1 MIQQKNGVTDI
12 TTGREAGGGVGPR
25 TLVLATATIL
35 ALGLLVAPRVFHNYD
50 VVDCFLT
57 WSRASEGR
65 RPWDIYLSDFK
76 TNCDYPPVVPY
87 LLTLVEA
94 GRRVLRAPETGA
106 VAIILVKLPNLLAY
120 LAAVPLC
127 ALGLRRPFG
136 DGAAR
141 TAALLA
147 ALSPALFA
155 NAAAWGQFDA
165 LLALLVMAAVVAL
178 LHERP
183 IAAGALMGVALGTKL
198 LAIVAVPA
206 LAVWT
211 WKRLGRGRLVLTTLA
226 GLAVIV
232 LLCLP
237 YLVAGAGGRMLQA
250 YLGAVDY
257 YPVRTA
263 EAYNGWYL
271 LDRFDIA
278 VRGIPAPLARLDSRR
293 WVGPVTFRE
302 AGVAAFGAYLL
313 MLLVGLA
320 RRPTPSAL
328 VAATA
333 LSFFGFFMLPTQVH
347 QRYLVPA
354 AALVGMTAAR
364 SSRRL
369 ALWAGV
375 SLTAALNQ
383 ALDLTRS
390 VLDTAVR
397 ADPVAAATV
406 SVPGYRGP
414 IRVAACVVAVFNI
427 ALFIWATRDYWR
439 EVVASPARPE

>member
-1 MIQQKNGVTDI
+1 M
-12 TTGREAGGGVGPR
+12 
-25 TLVLATATIL
+25 L
-35 ALGLLVAPRVFHNYD
+35 ALGLLVAPRVYHNYD

-57 WSRASEGR
+57 WARASAGR
-65 RPWDIYLSDFK
+65 RPWAIYLTDFK

-94 GRRVLRAPETGA
+94 ARRTLHAAETGA
-106 VAIILVKLPNLLAY
+106 LAIILVKLPNLIAY

-136 DGAAR
+136 AAAR
-141 TAALLA
+141 DAALLA
-147 ALSPALFA
+147 ALSLPLFV

-165 LLALLVMAAVVAL
+165 LLAVLVMAAVVAL

-183 IAAGALMGVALGTKL
+183 VMAGALMGVALGTKL

-211 WKRLGRGRLVLTTLA
+211 WKRFRASQLALAILA
-226 GLAVIV
+226 GLAVLA
-232 LLCLP
+232 LLSLP
-237 YLVAGAGGRMLQA
+237 YLLAGAGGRMLRA
-250 YLGAVDY
+250 YVGAVDY

-278 VRGIPAPLARLDSRR
+278 VRGIPAPEARLDSRPL
-293 WVGPVTFRE
+293 VGAITFRE
-302 AGVAAFGAYLL
+302 AGVAAFAAYLL

-328 VAATA
+328 VSAAA

-354 AALVGMTAAR
+354 AALLGLTAAGSR
-364 SSRRL
+364 RRL
-369 ALWAGV
+369 ALWVGV

-383 ALDLTRS
+383 ALDLTRA

-397 ADPVAAATV
+397 ADPAAAATV
-406 SVPGYRGP
+406 SVAGYRGP
-414 IRVAACVVAVFNI
+414 IRLAASVVAVFNI
-427 ALFIWATRDYWR
+427 ALFVWATRDYWR
-439 EVVASPARPE
+439 EVVAARARPE

>member
-1 MIQQKNGVTDI
+1 MKI
-12 TTGREAGGGVGPR
+12 TTGRASVGALAPR
-25 TLVLATATIL
+25 FLVLATASML
-35 ALGLLVAPRVFHNYD
+35 ALGVLVAPRVYHNYD

-57 WSRASEGR
+57 WARASAGR
-65 RPWDIYLSDFK
+65 RPWAIYLTDFK

-94 GRRVLRAPETGA
+94 ARRMLHASETGA
-106 VAIILVKLPNLLAY
+106 LAIILIKLPNLIAY

-136 DGAAR
+136 EAAAR
-141 TAALLA
+141 AAALLA
-147 ALSPALFA
+147 ALSLALFV

-165 LLALLVMAAVVAL
+165 LLAVLVMAAVVAL

-183 IAAGALMGVALGTKL
+183 VTAGALMGVALGTKL

-211 WKRLGRGRLVLTTLA
+211 WRRFRVGQLALAILA
-226 GLAVIV
+226 GLAVLA
-232 LLCLP
+232 LLSLP
-237 YLVAGAGGRMLQA
+237 YVLAGAGRRMLLA
-250 YLGAVDY
+250 YVGAVDY

-278 VRGIPAPLARLDSRR
+278 VRGIPAPEARLDSRPL
-293 WVGPVTFRE
+293 VGAVTFRE
-302 AGVAAFGAYLL
+302 AGVAAFAAYLS

-328 VAATA
+328 VFAAA

-354 AALVGMTAAR
+354 AALLGLTAAGAA
-364 SSRRL
+364 RRL

-383 ALDLTRS
+383 ALDLTRA

-414 IRVAACVVAVFNI
+414 IRLAACVVAVLNI
-427 ALFIWATRDYWR
+427 ALFVWATRDYWR
-439 EVVASPARPE
+439 EVVAAPARPE

>member
-1 MIQQKNGVTDI
+1 MRI
-12 TTGREAGGGVGPR
+12 TTGTAPMRALAPR
-25 TLVLATATIL
+25 FLVLATAAVL
-35 ALGLLVAPRVFHNYD
+35 VMGLLLAPRVYHNYD

-57 WSRASEGR
+57 WARASAGR
-65 RPWDIYLSDFK
+65 RPWAIYLTDFK

-94 GRRVLRAPETGA
+94 ARRMRHASETGA
-106 VAIILVKLPNLLAY
+106 LAIILVKLPNLIAY

-136 DGAAR
+136 EAAAR
-141 TAALLA
+141 AAALLA
-147 ALSPALFA
+147 ALSPPLFV

-165 LLALLVMAAVVAL
+165 LLAVLVMAAVVAL
-178 LHERP
+178 LHDRP
-183 IAAGALMGVALGTKL
+183 VTAGALMGLALGTKL

-211 WKRLGRGRLVLTTLA
+211 WKRFRVAQLALAILT
-226 GLAVIV
+226 GLAVLA
-232 LLCLP
+232 LLSLP
-237 YLVAGAGGRMLQA
+237 YLLAGAGGRMLQA
-250 YLGAVDY
+250 YIGAVDY

-278 VRGIPAPLARLDSRR
+278 VRGIPAPLARLDSRSF
-293 WVGPVTFRE
+293 VGPVTFRE
-302 AGVAAFGAYLL
+302 AGVAAFGMYLL
-313 MLLVGLA
+313 MVLVGLA
-320 RRPTPSAL
+320 RRPTPSVL
-328 VAATA
+328 VFAAA

-354 AALVGMTAAR
+354 AALLGMTAAD
-364 SSRRL
+364 SARRL

-375 SLTAALNQ
+375 SLTAGLNQ
-383 ALDLTRS
+383 ALDLARA

-397 ADPVAAATV
+397 ADPVAAATM
-406 SVPGYRGP
+406 SAPGYRGP
-414 IRVAACVVAVFNI
+414 IRLAASAVAVFNI
-427 ALFIWATRDYWR
+427 ALFVWATRDYWR
-439 EVVASPARPE
+439 EVVTASARPE

>member
-1 MIQQKNGVTDI
+1 MQI
-12 TTGREAGGGVGPR
+12 TTGRPSAVAVSPR
-25 TLVLATATIL
+25 GLVLTTATVL
-35 ALGLLVAPRVFHNYD
+35 ALGLLVAPRVYHNYD

-57 WSRASEGR
+57 WARASAGR
-65 RPWDIYLSDFK
+65 RPWAIYLTDFK

-94 GRRVLRAPETGA
+94 ARRALHASETGA
-106 VAIILVKLPNLLAY
+106 LAIILVKLPNLLAY
-120 LAAVPLC
+120 LTAVPLC

-136 DGAAR
+136 DAAAR
-141 TAALLA
+141 HAALLA
-147 ALSPALFA
+147 ALSLPLFV

-165 LLALLVMAAVVAL
+165 LLAVLVMAAVVAL
-178 LHERP
+178 LHARP
-183 IAAGALMGVALGTKL
+183 VTAGALIGVALGTKL

-211 WKRLGRGRLVLTTLA
+211 WKRFGAGRLAGAALG
-226 GLAVIV
+226 GLAVIA
-232 LLCLP
+232 LLSAP

-250 YLGAVDY
+250 YVGAVDY

-278 VRGIPAPLARLDSRR
+278 VRGVPAPEARLDSRPL
-293 WVGPVTFRE
+293 VGAVTFRE
-302 AGVAAFGAYLL
+302 AGVAAFAAYLL

-320 RRPTPSAL
+320 RRPTPAAL
-328 VAATA
+328 VSAAA

-354 AALVGMTAAR
+354 AALLGLTAAG
-364 SSRRL
+364 STRRL
-369 ALWAGV
+369 ALWMGV

-383 ALDLTRS
+383 ALDLTRA

-414 IRVAACVVAVFNI
+414 IRLAACVVAVFNI
-427 ALFIWATRDYWR
+427 ALFVWATRDYWR
-439 EVVASPARPE
+439 EVVAARARAE

>member
-1 MIQQKNGVTDI
+1 MG
-12 TTGREAGGGVGPR
+12 ALSPR
-25 TLVLATATIL
+25 GLVLATATML
-35 ALGLLVAPRVFHNYD
+35 ALGLLVAPRVYHNYD

-57 WSRASEGR
+57 WARASAGR
-65 RPWDIYLSDFK
+65 RPWAIYLTDFK

-94 GRRVLRAPETGA
+94 ARRTLHAAETGA
-106 VAIILVKLPNLLAY
+106 LAIILVKLPNLIAY

-136 DGAAR
+136 AAAR
-141 TAALLA
+141 DAALLA
-147 ALSPALFA
+147 ALSLPLFV

-165 LLALLVMAAVVAL
+165 LLAVLVMAAVVAL

-183 IAAGALMGVALGTKL
+183 VMAGALMGVALGTKL

-211 WKRLGRGRLVLTTLA
+211 WKRFRVAQLAVAILA
-226 GLAVIV
+226 GLAVLA
-232 LLCLP
+232 LLSLP
-237 YLVAGAGGRMLQA
+237 YLLAGAGGRMLRA
-250 YLGAVDY
+250 YVGAVDY

-278 VRGIPAPLARLDSRR
+278 VRGIPAPEARLDSRPL
-293 WVGPVTFRE
+293 VGAITFRE
-302 AGVAAFGAYLL
+302 AGVAAFAAYLL

-328 VAATA
+328 VSAAA

-354 AALVGMTAAR
+354 AALLGLTAAGSR
-364 SSRRL
+364 RRL
-369 ALWAGV
+369 ALWVGV

-383 ALDLTRS
+383 ALDLTRA

-397 ADPVAAATV
+397 ADPAAAATV
-406 SVPGYRGP
+406 SVAGYRGP
-414 IRVAACVVAVFNI
+414 IRLAACVVAVFNI
-427 ALFIWATRDYWR
+427 ALFVWATRDYWR
-439 EVVASPARPE
+439 EVVAARARPE

>member
-1 MIQQKNGVTDI
+1 MKI
-12 TTGREAGGGVGPR
+12 TTGRAAVVAPAPR
-25 TLVLATATIL
+25 GLVLATASIL
-35 ALGLLVAPRVFHNYD
+35 ALGLLVAPCVYHNYD

-57 WSRASEGR
+57 WARASAGR
-65 RPWDIYLSDFK
+65 RPWAIYLTDFK

-94 GRRVLRAPETGA
+94 ARRILHASETGA
-106 VAIILVKLPNLLAY
+106 LAIILVKLPNLIAY

-136 DGAAR
+136 DAAAR
-141 TAALLA
+141 AAALLA
-147 ALSPALFA
+147 ALSLPLFI

-165 LLALLVMAAVVAL
+165 LLAVLVMAAVIAL

-183 IAAGALMGVALGTKL
+183 VIAGALIGVALGTKL

-211 WKRLGRGRLVLTTLA
+211 WKRFRPAHLALAIVA
-226 GLAVIV
+226 GLAVLA
-232 LLCLP
+232 LLSLP
-237 YLVAGAGGRMLQA
+237 YLLAGAGDRMLQA
-250 YLGAVDY
+250 YVGAVDY

-278 VRGIPAPLARLDSRR
+278 VRGIPAPEARLDSRR
-293 WVGPVTFRE
+293 FVGAVTFRE
-302 AGVAAFGAYLL
+302 AGVAAFGAYLV

-328 VAATA
+328 VSAAA

-354 AALVGMTAAR
+354 AALLGLTAAG
-364 SSRRL
+364 SPRRL

-383 ALDLTRS
+383 SLDLTRA

-414 IRVAACVVAVFNI
+414 IRLAACVVAVFNI
-427 ALFIWATRDYWR
+427 ALFVWATRDYWR
-439 EVVASPARPE
+439 EVVAARARPE

>member
-1 MIQQKNGVTDI
+1 MQQKNSVTGI
-12 TTGREAGGGVGPR
+12 TTGGGSAGSVTPR
-25 TLVLATATIL
+25 VLVLAAAATL
-35 ALGLLVAPRVFHNYD
+35 GLGLLLAPRVFHNYD

-57 WSRASEGR
+57 WARASGGR
-65 RPWDIYLSDFK
+65 RPWDIYLTDFK

-94 GRRVLRAPETGA
+94 ARRTLHASETGA
-106 VAIILVKLPNLLAY
+106 LAIILVKLPNLIAY

-136 DGAAR
+136 DAAAR
-141 TAALLA
+141 DAALLA
-147 ALSPALFA
+147 ALSLPLFV

-165 LLALLVMAAVVAL
+165 LLTVLVMAAVVTL

-183 IAAGALMGVALGTKL
+183 VAAGALMGAALATKL

-211 WKRLGRGRLVLTTLA
+211 WKRFGAARLALATLA
-226 GLAVIV
+226 ATAVIM
-232 LLCLP
+232 LLGLP
-237 YLVAGAGGRMLQA
+237 YLMAGAGGRMLQA
-250 YLGAVDY
+250 YAGAVDY

-278 VRGIPAPLARLDSRR
+278 VRGIPAPEARLDSRPL
-293 WVGPVTFRE
+293 VGAITFRE
-302 AGVAAFGAYLL
+302 AGLAAFGAYLL
-313 MLLVGLA
+313 MLLVGLS
-320 RRPTPSAL
+320 RRPTRSAL
-328 VAATA
+328 VCAAA

-354 AALVGMTAAR
+354 AALLGMTAAR
-364 SSRRL
+364 SRRRL
-369 ALWAGV
+369 VLWIGV

-383 ALDLTRS
+383 ALDLTRA

-397 ADPVAAATV
+397 ADPVAAATM
-406 SVPGYRGP
+406 SIPGYRGP
-414 IRVAACVVAVFNI
+414 IRLAACGVAVFNI
-427 ALFIWATRDYWR
+427 ALFVWATRDYWR
-439 EVVASPARPE
+439 KFVAARARPE

>member
-1 MIQQKNGVTDI
+1 MKI
-12 TTGREAGGGVGPR
+12 TTGRASVGALAPR
-25 TLVLATATIL
+25 FLVLATASML
-35 ALGLLVAPRVFHNYD
+35 ALGVLVAPRVYHNYD

-57 WSRASEGR
+57 WARASAGR
-65 RPWDIYLSDFK
+65 RPWAIYLTDFK

-94 GRRVLRAPETGA
+94 ARRMLHASETGA
-106 VAIILVKLPNLLAY
+106 LAIILIKLPNLIAY

-136 DGAAR
+136 EAAAR
-141 TAALLA
+141 AAALLA
-147 ALSPALFA
+147 ALSLALFV

-165 LLALLVMAAVVAL
+165 LLAVLVMAAVVAL

-183 IAAGALMGVALGTKL
+183 VTAGVLMGVALGTKL

-206 LAVWT
+206 LAVWM
-211 WKRLGRGRLVLTTLA
+211 WRRFRVAQLAHAILA
-226 GLAVIV
+226 GLAVLA
-232 LLCLP
+232 LLSLP
-237 YLVAGAGGRMLQA
+237 YLLAGAGRRMLLA
-250 YLGAVDY
+250 YVGAVDY

-278 VRGIPAPLARLDSRR
+278 VRGIPAPEARLDSRPL
-293 WVGPVTFRE
+293 VGAVTFRE
-302 AGVAAFGAYLL
+302 AGVAAFAAYVS

-328 VAATA
+328 VFAAA

-354 AALVGMTAAR
+354 AALLGLTAAGAA
-364 SSRRL
+364 RRL

-383 ALDLTRS
+383 ALDLTRA

-414 IRVAACVVAVFNI
+414 IRLAACVVAVLNI
-427 ALFIWATRDYWR
+427 ALFVWATRDYWR
-439 EVVASPARPE
+439 EVVAAPARPE

>member
-1 MIQQKNGVTDI
+1 MEI
-12 TTGREAGGGVGPR
+12 TSGRASAGALAPR
-25 TLVLATATIL
+25 GLVLATGTML
-35 ALGLLVAPRVFHNYD
+35 ALGLLLAPRVYHNYD

-57 WSRASEGR
+57 WARASAGR
-65 RPWDIYLSDFK
+65 RPWAIYLTDFK

-94 GRRVLRAPETGA
+94 ARRTLHASDTGA
-106 VAIILVKLPNLLAY
+106 LAIILVKLPNLIAY

-136 DGAAR
+136 DAAAR
-141 TAALLA
+141 DAALLA
-147 ALSPALFA
+147 ALSLPLFV

-165 LLALLVMAAVVAL
+165 LLAVLVMAAVIAL

-183 IAAGALMGVALGTKL
+183 VTAGALMGVAFGTKL

-211 WKRLGRGRLVLTTLA
+211 WKRFRVAQLALAILA
-226 GLAVIV
+226 GLAVLA
-232 LLCLP
+232 LLSLP
-237 YLVAGAGGRMLQA
+237 YLLAGAGSRMLQA
-250 YLGAVDY
+250 YAGAVDY

-278 VRGIPAPLARLDSRR
+278 VRGIPAPEARLDSRPL
-293 WVGPVTFRE
+293 VGAVTFRE
-302 AGVAAFGAYLL
+302 AGVAAFAAYLL

-328 VAATA
+328 VSAAA

-354 AALVGMTAAR
+354 AALLGLTAAG
-364 SSRRL
+364 STRRL
-369 ALWAGV
+369 GLWAGV

-383 ALDLTRS
+383 ALDLTRA

-397 ADPVAAATV
+397 ADPAAAATV

-414 IRVAACVVAVFNI
+414 IRLAASVVAVFNI
-427 ALFIWATRDYWR
+427 ALFVWATRDYWR
-439 EVVASPARPE
+439 EVVAAARARPE

>member
-1 MIQQKNGVTDI
+1 M
-12 TTGREAGGGVGPR
+12 
-25 TLVLATATIL
+25 L
-35 ALGLLVAPRVFHNYD
+35 ALGLVLSPRVYHNYD

-57 WSRASEGR
+57 WARASAGR
-65 RPWDIYLSDFK
+65 RPWDIYLTNFK

-94 GRRVLRAPETGA
+94 ARRMLHASETGA
-106 VAIILVKLPNLLAY
+106 TAIILVKLPNLFAY

-136 DGAAR
+136 DAAAR
-141 TAALLA
+141 EAALMA
-147 ALSPALFA
+147 ALSLPLFV

-165 LLALLVMAAVVAL
+165 LLTVLVMASVVAL

-183 IAAGALMGVALGTKL
+183 ATAGAVMGMALGTKL
-198 LAIVAVPA
+198 LAIVAVPG

-211 WKRLGRGRLVLTTLA
+211 WKRFGAARLALATLA
-226 GLAVIV
+226 GLAVV
-232 LLCLP
+232 ALLALP

-250 YLGAVDY
+250 YAGAVDY

-278 VRGIPAPLARLDSRR
+278 VRGIPAPEARLDSRPL
-293 WVGPVTFRE
+293 VGPVTFRE
-302 AGVAAFGAYLL
+302 AGVAAFAAYLL
-313 MLLVGLA
+313 MLLAGIA
-320 RRPTPSAL
+320 RRPTPAVLVFAAAL
-328 VAATA
+328 C
-333 LSFFGFFMLPTQVH
+333 FFGFFMLPTQVH

-354 AALVGMTAAR
+354 AALLGMCAAG
-364 SSRRL
+364 SKRRL
-369 ALWAGV
+369 ALWVGV

-383 ALDLTRS
+383 ALDLTRA

-397 ADPVAAATV
+397 ADPVAAATL

-414 IRVAACVVAVFNI
+414 IRLAASVVAVVNV
-427 ALFIWATRDYWR
+427 ALFVWATRDYWR
-439 EVVASPARPE
+439 EVVAVPARPE